1 MVVPKKRQQALY
13 REAGEA
19 VTEQEEEEEEEH
31 QHHQHQ
37 PRALHHPY
45 HHSEDDSEDDDD
57 DDEEE
62 DEEEEG
68 RPANPSTLDMIM
80 QQQNRYDSA
89 SSSACRHGKE
99 ERRIG
104 AGRGVRGPRQPR
116 DKESIQAR
124 RQFRCHIPSCNKAFT
139 ERRNLA
145 QHLKTGH
152 SDRRPFFCTV
162 VGCDK
167 SFKYKCVLDKHQESC
182 YKGPA
187 GSLSRL
193 PHALADSIPRQREQP
208 PPEAMVQ
215 QQLSLR
221 CRRTT
226 TLSKATLRALQT
238 ADRSSALYRNL
249 LLDSIIGTVG

>member
-1 MVVPKKRQQALY
+1 MVVPKKRQQALQ

-19 VTEQEEEEEEEH
+19 AAEEEEEH
-31 QHHQHQ
+31 HQHQ
-37 PRALHHPY
+37 HQMGALPQPY
-45 HHSEDDSEDDDD
+45 HHSGDDSDDDDD

-62 DEEEEG
+62 DEEGG
-68 RPANPSTLDMIM
+68 RPANASTLDMIM
-80 QQQNRYDSA
+80 HQQKRNESA
-89 SSSACRHGKE
+89 SSSARRHGKD

-193 PHALADSIPRQREQP
+193 PHALADSLPREREQP
-208 PPEAMVQ
+208 PPEAMVVQ